1 MRPAS
6 FKYCYACRWNESV
19 WQLAIG
25 TPSRHWLYALIFWWL
40 LVLLSIYF
48 LIYFGCAAVNRALS
62 HLSTYVTRQLSVL
75 QTYDNQ
81 GKLAVTISN
90 RLYNGT
96 VSVFGVLNDRFIQTS
111 ILFTLE
117 IIAKSGFECSR
128 PVAKFWSNFLQGKF
142 QSRPGRALLRM
153 TARVSHVWVCFC
165 TWKTR
170 KSFNYDEFDSL
181 ITNAINF
188 ALACSRC

>member
-1 MRPAS
+1 MITGVVKYLFSYLFWLCSSKSCFESS
-6 FKYCYACRWNESV
+6 FDICQKTIVCFTNV
-19 WQLAIG
+19 
-25 TPSRHWLYALIFWWL
+25 
-40 LVLLSIYF
+40 
-48 LIYFGCAAVNRALS
+48 
-62 HLSTYVTRQLSVL
+62 
-75 QTYDNQ
+75 YDNQ
-81 GKLAVTISN
+81 GKLAVIISN